1 MAGLNTNNNE
11 NDQMLLNKLVVAK
24 DEKLEELMAR
34 LVSETEGLEDG
45 DKPLSEKNE
54 IIVSIVFLIT
64 RLRFLIVDE
73 LSRLDFDINKKEYD
87 GVFTDSLK
95 KKFGNRRAFLY
106 NMNNRLNDIREDLNL
121 VEKTF
126 YYNNRY

>member
-1 MAGLNTNNNE
+1 MAGLNTSNNE

-45 DKPLSEKNE
+45 DKSLSEKNE
-54 IIVSIVFLIT
+54 MIVGIVFLIT

-73 LSRLDFDINKKEYD
+73 LSRLDFDINKKECD